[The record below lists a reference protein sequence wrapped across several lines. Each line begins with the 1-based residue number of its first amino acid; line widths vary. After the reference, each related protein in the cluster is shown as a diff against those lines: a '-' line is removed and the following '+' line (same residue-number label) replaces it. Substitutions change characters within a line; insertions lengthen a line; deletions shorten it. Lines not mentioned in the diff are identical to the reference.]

1 MPRRQPL
8 TPAECLRSLPEPRLD
23 TSRALPEEELR
34 GAELGRAVL
43 SIAQLNHVNE
53 TAAVRDVVANVL
65 GDVPD
70 VWT

>member
-1 MPRRQPL
+1 MSHDEFSDDQKQYL
-8 TPAECLRSLPEPRLD
+8 QGFVS
-23 TSRALPEEELR
+23 